1 MDLNSIK
8 ELELKKVNKFFKIHT
23 LSLRRRIFLSM
34 LFLTTFSTILIS
46 IVSLFHFR
54 YEAKEYHE
62 ERLSRK
68 ESAIKE
74 HIEYILKTTSYPLLT
89 KNIRY
94 IFKDR
99 IHELSDIHSLQI
111 NFFDL
116 NGKLLISS
124 KSAFKIDKKIPNISP
139 DILKNLQ
146 NSSEKRVVITKTQ
159 ENETYLKSSFSYVKD
174 TKFKNLAI
182 LNIPYEENSDFYNE
196 EARNF
201 LTRYAQVYVLMF
213 IISILLSY
221 LLSKNITKSIS
232 QISEKLEITQLNE
245 RNQKLTLQPGNQEIN
260 GLILSYNN
268 MVDTLEESAQK
279 IAQSEREHAWRE
291 MAKQVAHEIKNPLT
305 PMRLTIQSFQRKFD
319 VNDPNISQKLSDY
332 SETLIQQIDTMTTV
346 ASAFSNF
353 ANMPGQQNELLNI
366 VQISKMALEIF
377 DEDYIHFK
385 TTEKEILALFDR
397 AQLTRIVT
405 NLVKNAIQAIPEN
418 QEEKSVTVDLS
429 KTENQFVLKVSD
441 NGIGISAENKAF
453 IFEPKFT
460 TKNSGMGLGLAIIK
474 NIIENYKG
482 TITFETEEGKGTTF
496 IVTLPIK
503 N

>member
-1 MDLNSIK
+1 
-8 ELELKKVNKFFKIHT
+8 
-23 LSLRRRIFLSM
+23 M

-46 IVSLFHFR
+46 IVSLIHFR

-74 HIEYILKTTSYPLLT
+74 HIEYILQTTTYPLLT
-89 KNIRY
+89 KNVRY

-99 IHELSDIHSLQI
+99 IHELSDIHSLEI

-116 NGKLLISS
+116 NGRLLLSS
-124 KSAFKIDKKIPNISP
+124 KSAFKIDKKIPNINST
-139 DILKNLQ
+139 ILKELQ
-146 NSSEKRVVITKTQ
+146 NSSEKRVVITKSQ
-159 ENETYLKSSFSYVKD
+159 ENETFLKSSYSYIKD
-174 TKFKNLAI
+174 VKFKNLAI

-201 LTRYAQVYVLMF
+201 LSRYALVYAIMF
-213 IISILLSY
+213 IISIVLSY

-232 QISEKLEITQLNE
+232 EISEKLEITQLNKH
-245 RNQKLTLQPGNQEIN
+245 NKKLILQPGNQEIN
-260 GLILSYNN
+260 SLILSYNN
-268 MVDTLEESAQK
+268 MVDTLEESAHK
-279 IAQSEREHAWRE
+279 LAQSEREHAWRE

-319 VNDPNISQKLSDY
+319 VNDPNINQKLNDY
-332 SETLIQQIDTMTTV
+332 SETLIHQIDTMTTV

-353 ANMPGQQNELLNI
+353 ANMPAQQNEHVNI

-377 DEDYIHFK
+377 NEDFIQFS
-385 TTEKEILALFDR
+385 TLENEIFTLFDR

-405 NLVKNAIQAIPEN
+405 NLVKNAIQAIPED
-418 QEEKSVTVDLS
+418 QEIKSVIVQLS
-429 KTENQFVLKVSD
+429 KTDNQFILKVSD
-441 NGIGISAENKAF
+441 NGIGISPENAAF

-474 NIIENYKG
+474 NIIENYNG
-482 TITFETEEGKGTTF
+482 TITFDTEEEKGTTF
-496 IVTLPIK
+496 TVTLPIK

>member
-1 MDLNSIK
+1 MALNSTK

-34 LFLTTFSTILIS
+34 LFLTTFSTILIT
-46 IVSLFHFR
+46 IVSLIHFR

-89 KNIRY
+89 KNVRY

-99 IHELSDIHSLQI
+99 IHELADIHSLEI

-116 NGKLLISS
+116 NGKLLLSS
-124 KSAFKIDKKIPNISP
+124 KSAFKIDKKIPNI
-139 DILKNLQ
+139 DAKILNDLR
-146 NSSEKRVVITKTQ
+146 NSSEKRIVITKSK
-159 ENETYLKSSFSYVKD
+159 ENDTYLKSSFSYIKD
-174 TKFKNLAI
+174 IKFKNLAI

-196 EARNF
+196 EAQNF
-201 LTRYAQVYVLMF
+201 LTRYAQVYIIMF

-221 LLSKNITKSIS
+221 LLSSNITKSIS
-232 QISEKLEITQLNE
+232 QISEKLEVTQLNE

-268 MVDTLEESAQK
+268 MVDTLKESAQK
-279 IAQSEREHAWRE
+279 LAQSEREHAWRE

-319 VNDPNISQKLSDY
+319 VNDPNINQKLNDY

-353 ANMPGQQNELLNI
+353 ANMPGQQNEVVNI

-377 DEDYIHFK
+377 NEDFIHFH
-385 TTEKEILALFDR
+385 TTEKEISTLFDR

-418 QEEKSVTVDLS
+418 QEVKSVTVDLS
-429 KTENQFVLKVSD
+429 KTENQFVLQVSD
-441 NGIGISAENKAF
+441 NGIGISPENAAY

-474 NIIENYKG
+474 NIIENYNG
-482 TITFETEEGKGTTF
+482 TITFVTEEGKGTTF
-496 IVTLPIK
+496 TVTLPIK

>member
-319 VNDPNISQKLSDY
+319 VNDPNIIQKLNDY
-332 SETLIQQIDTMTTV
+332 SETLIHQIDTMTTV

-366 VQISKMALEIF
+366 VPISKMALEIF

-385 TTEKEILALFDR
+385 TKEKEIFTLFDR

-418 QEEKSVTVDLS
+418 QEEKSVIVDLS
-429 KTENQFVLKVSD
+429 KTENQFILKVSD
-441 NGIGISAENKAF
+441 NGIGISPENAAF

>member
-8 ELELKKVNKFFKIHT
+8 ELERKKVNKFFKIHT

-46 IVSLFHFR
+46 IVSLIHFR
-54 YEAKEYHE
+54 FEAKEYHE

-74 HIEYILKTTSYPLLT
+74 HIEYILQTTTYPLIT
-89 KNIRY
+89 KNVRY

-99 IHELSDIHSLQI
+99 IHELSDIHSLEI

-116 NGKLLISS
+116 KGKLILSS
-124 KSAFKIDKKIPNISP
+124 KSAFKIDKKVP
-139 DILKNLQ
+139 DIKPNVLKDLE
-146 NSSEKRVVITKTQ
+146 NSSEKRVVITKSQ

-174 TKFKNLAI
+174 MKFKNLAI

-201 LTRYAQVYVLMF
+201 LTRYAQVYIIMF

-221 LLSKNITKSIS
+221 LLSSNITKSIS
-232 QISEKLEITQLNE
+232 QISEKLEVTQLNE

-260 GLILSYNN
+260 GLILAYNN

-279 IAQSEREHAWRE
+279 LAQSEREHAWRE

-319 VNDPNISQKLSDY
+319 VNDPNINQKLKDY

-353 ANMPGQQNELLNI
+353 ANMPSQQNELLNI

-377 DEDYIHFK
+377 NQEFVSFT
-385 TTEKEILALFDR
+385 TTEKEIFTLFDS

-418 QEEKSVTVDLS
+418 QEIKSVIVDLS
-429 KTENQFVLKVSD
+429 KTENHFVLKVSD
-441 NGIGISAENKAF
+441 NGIGISAENAAF

-474 NIIENYKG
+474 NIIENYNG
-482 TITFETEEGKGTTF
+482 TITFVSEEGKGTTF
-496 IVTLPIK
+496 TVTLPIK

>member
-1 MDLNSIK
+1 LDLNSIK
-8 ELELKKVNKFFKIHT
+8 ELERKRVNKIFKIHT

-46 IVSLFHFR
+46 IVSLIHFR

-89 KNIRY
+89 KNVRH
-94 IFKDR
+94 IFKER

-116 NGKLLISS
+116 NGKLLLSS
-124 KSAFKIDKKIPNISP
+124 KSAFKIDKKVPNINSE
-139 DILKNLQ
+139 ILKNLQ

-159 ENETYLKSSFSYVKD
+159 ENETFLKSSYSYVKD
-174 TKFKNLAI
+174 VKFKNLAI

-201 LTRYAQVYVLMF
+201 LTRYAQVYILMF

-221 LLSKNITKSIS
+221 LLSSNITKSIS
-232 QISEKLEITQLNE
+232 QISEKLGVTQLTE
-245 RNQKLTLQPGNQEIN
+245 HNQKLTLQPGNQEIN

-279 IAQSEREHAWRE
+279 LAQSEREHAWRE

-319 VNDPNISQKLSDY
+319 VNDPNINQKLKDY
-332 SETLIQQIDTMTTV
+332 SETLIHQIDTMTTV

-366 VQISKMALEIF
+366 VQICKMALEIF
-377 DEDYIHFK
+377 HEDFIVFN
-385 TTEKEILALFDR
+385 TTEKEIFTLFDR
-397 AQLTRIVT
+397 AQLTQIVT

-418 QEEKSVTVDLS
+418 QETKSVIVDLS
-429 KTENQFVLKVSD
+429 RTENSFVLKVSD
-441 NGIGISAENKAF
+441 NGIGISAENSAH

-474 NIIENYKG
+474 NIIENYNG
-482 TITFETEEGKGTTF
+482 TITFVSEEKGTTF
-496 IVTLPIK
+496 TATLPIK

>member
-1 MDLNSIK
+1 
-8 ELELKKVNKFFKIHT
+8 
-23 LSLRRRIFLSM
+23 M
-34 LFLTTFSTILIS
+34 LFLTTFSTILITV
-46 IVSLFHFR
+46 VSLIHFR

-99 IHELSDIHSLQI
+99 IHELSDIHSLEI

-116 NGKLLISS
+116 NGKLLLSS
-124 KSAFKIDKKIPNISP
+124 KSAFKIDKKVPNIGMNTLN
-139 DILKNLQ
+139 DLR
-146 NSSEKRVVITKTQ
+146 NSSEKRVVITKTK
-159 ENETYLKSSFSYVKD
+159 ENDTYLKSSFSYIKD
-174 TKFKNLAI
+174 NKFKNLAI

-196 EARNF
+196 EAENF
-201 LTRYAQVYVLMF
+201 LTRYAQVFMIMF
-213 IISILLSY
+213 VISILLSY
-221 LLSKNITKSIS
+221 LLSRNITKSIS
-232 QISEKLEITQLNE
+232 QISEKLEITQLNK
-245 RNQKLTLQPGNQEIN
+245 RNQKLNLQPGNQEIN
-260 GLILSYNN
+260 ALILSYNN

-279 IAQSEREHAWRE
+279 LAQSEREHAWRE

-319 VNDPNISQKLSDY
+319 VNDPNMNQKLKDY

-353 ANMPGQQNELLNI
+353 ANMPGQQNEMLNI
-366 VQISKMALEIF
+366 VQVSKTALEIF
-377 DEDYIHFK
+377 NEEYIQFT
-385 TTEKEILALFDR
+385 TTEQEILTLFDR

-405 NLVKNAIQAIPEN
+405 NLVKNAIQAIPES
-418 QEEKSVTVDLS
+418 QETKSVLVALS
-429 KTENQFVLKVSD
+429 KVDDQFVLKISD
-441 NGIGISAENKAF
+441 NGIGISAVNAAF

-482 TITFETEEGKGTTF
+482 TITFDTEEGKGTTF

>member
-1 MDLNSIK
+1 LDLNSIK

-23 LSLRRRIFLSM
+23 LSLRQRIFLSM

-46 IVSLFHFR
+46 IVSLIHFR
-54 YEAKEYHE
+54 YEAKDYHE

-74 HIEYILKTTSYPLLT
+74 HIEYILQTTSYPLLT
-89 KNIRY
+89 KNIKY

-99 IHELSDIHSLQI
+99 IHELSDIHSLEI

-116 NGKLLISS
+116 NGRLIISS
-124 KSAFKIDKKIPNISP
+124 KSAFKIDKKIPNINSE
-139 DILKNLQ
+139 ILKNLEK
-146 NSSEKRVVITKTQ
+146 SSEKRIVITKSQ
-159 ENETYLKSSFSYVKD
+159 ENETYLKSSYSYIKD
-174 TKFKNLAI
+174 NKFKNLAI

-196 EARNF
+196 EAKKF
-201 LTRYAQVYVLMF
+201 LTRYAQVYALMF
-213 IISILLSY
+213 IISILLSF
-221 LLSKNITKSIS
+221 LLSRNITKSIS

-279 IAQSEREHAWRE
+279 LAQSEREHAWRE

-319 VNDPNISQKLSDY
+319 INDPNINQKLSDY

-353 ANMPGQQNELLNI
+353 ANMPGQQNEMLNI
-366 VQISKMALEIF
+366 VQISKKALEIF
-377 DEDYIHFK
+377 DEDYVQFL
-385 TTEKEILALFDR
+385 TTEKEINALFDR

-418 QEEKSVTVDLS
+418 QETKSVIVNLS
-429 KTENQFVLKVSD
+429 RTEKHFELKISD
-441 NGIGISAENKAF
+441 NGIGISAENAAF

-474 NIIENYKG
+474 NIIENYNG
-482 TITFETEEGKGTTF
+482 TITFDTKEGIGTTF